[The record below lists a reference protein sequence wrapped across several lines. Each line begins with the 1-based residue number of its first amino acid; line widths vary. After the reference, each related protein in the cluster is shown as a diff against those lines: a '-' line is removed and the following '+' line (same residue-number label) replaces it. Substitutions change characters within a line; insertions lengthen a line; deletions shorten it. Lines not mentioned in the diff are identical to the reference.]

1 MPLRQGT
8 ALYGRWQT
16 QMARLLAASRRQ
28 RALLAPIGYLPT
40 VKYEQQYYRRQ
51 DTPVSA
57 ARVNC

>member
-1 MPLRQGT
+1 MGD
-8 ALYGRWQT
+8 GRRRW
-16 QMARLLAASRRQ
+16 LACSQRRDE